1 MNFVKTKKLSQGLY
15 IIFNFLVLLTLFL
28 PSISL
33 DKYVEYEFNGY
44 YNSDYTSYTTP
55 IATRITP
62 VDLISSVFS
71 DYNELNI
78 AEKNYA
84 ENKAKLTAKKDA
96 GELTENSYN
105 KKLASSKATNTY
117 YPKAIY
123 YGDIRELSRFQSK
136 MFLYTMLL
144 LVFYVVVAINLVINI
159 INYFEQRKTLY
170 IANIFGGFISFG
182 LLLVFAILTF
192 SMALFSTTNIKGING
207 GNIMQ
212 QTTICFSPK
221 AIVFVIIP
229 LFLAY
234 AIYALKLD
242 KLDNKYNI
250 QIKEIPTSMNDNI
263 NKKMNY
269 NKYRKINS
277 KKSKYKHG
285 SKKERRR

>member
-71 DYNELNI
+71 DYNELSI

>member
-71 DYNELNI
+71 DYNELST

-96 GELTENSYN
+96 GELTETSYN

>member
-123 YGDIRELSRFQSK
+123 YGDIKELSRFQSK

-221 AIVFVIIP
+221 AIVFVIIT

-263 NKKMNY
+263 NKKINY

>member
-71 DYNELNI
+71 DYNELSI

-84 ENKAKLTAKKDA
+84 ENKAKLTALKDA

-123 YGDIRELSRFQSK
+123 YGDIKELSRFQSK

-263 NKKMNY
+263 NKKINY

>member
-71 DYNELNI
+71 DYNELSI

-105 KKLASSKATNTY
+105 KKAENHQ
-117 YPKAIY
+117 
-123 YGDIRELSRFQSK
+123 E
-136 MFLYTMLL
+136 
-144 LVFYVVVAINLVINI
+144 N
-159 INYFEQRKTLY
+159 
-170 IANIFGGFISFG
+170 
-182 LLLVFAILTF
+182 
-192 SMALFSTTNIKGING
+192 
-207 GNIMQ
+207 
-212 QTTICFSPK
+212 
-221 AIVFVIIP
+221 
-229 LFLAY
+229 
-234 AIYALKLD
+234 
-242 KLDNKYNI
+242 
-250 QIKEIPTSMNDNI
+250 
-263 NKKMNY
+263 NKKA
-269 NKYRKINS
+269 
-277 KKSKYKHG
+277 
-285 SKKERRR
+285 